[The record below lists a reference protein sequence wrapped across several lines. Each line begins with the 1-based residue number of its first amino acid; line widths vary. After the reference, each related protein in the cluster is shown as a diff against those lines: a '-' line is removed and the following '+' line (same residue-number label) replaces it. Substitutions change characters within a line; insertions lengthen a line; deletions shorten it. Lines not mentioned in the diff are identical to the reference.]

1 MQRSAAAPKFKSHKS
16 LKNYEETT
24 TPKIL
29 PPGWTSGDGK
39 VTNTPF
45 VHPPV
50 GELCAGLTE
59 IENGRRKIGRSEKIV
74 TTATPN
80 YLQTHASYNK
90 AFGSNAGV
98 HPLPLLH
105 VTSHALCLKLSYTAL
120 PLLVYTLI

>member
-1 MQRSAAAPKFKSHKS
+1 MQRSATVPKFRSHK
-16 LKNYEETT
+16 KQETT

-29 PPGWTSGDGK
+29 PPGWTTGDGK
-39 VTNTPF
+39 VMNAPF

-98 HPLPLLH
+98 HPLPLLS
-105 VTSHALCLKLSYTAL
+105 VTV
-120 PLLVYTLI
+120 PLLSLSLSTPCLPQDTNI